1 MRTRSLAAAVAAVG
15 IATGAPALG
24 AQSAE
29 AVMRRA
35 VAAYE
40 RVRTVDATFEQS
52 LRNPLTGTT
61 AEASGV
67 LQQRR
72 PNQLAIRFTKP
83 SGDVVVSDGQ
93 AVWVY
98 LPSSAPRQV
107 LKLPIGTN
115 AAGALD
121 LAAQFLERPEERYTM
136 RLEGKESLDGRATDV
151 LTLVPRTPMQFTSA
165 RVWIDADGVIRQL
178 RVVEGSGVERT
189 VRFTKIR
196 LNVPVPASA
205 FGFTP
210 PAGVKVFD
218 QTGR

>member
-1 MRTRSLAAAVAAVG
+1 MPASRLAAAIAAFGVA
-15 IATGAPALG
+15 IAAPALG

-29 AVMRRA
+29 SVMRRA
-35 VAAYE
+35 VAAYDE
-40 RVRTVDATFEQS
+40 VRTVDATFEQS
-52 LRNPLTGTT
+52 LRNPLTGTV

-67 LQQRR
+67 LRQRR

-83 SGDVVVSDGQ
+83 SGDVVVSDGKV
-93 AVWVY
+93 VWVY

-121 LAAQFLERPEERYTM
+121 LSAQFLERPEERYTM
-136 RLEGKESLDGRATDV
+136 RHEGSETVDGRATEV
-151 LTLVPRTPMQFTSA
+151 LSLVPKAPMQFTA
-165 RVWIDADGVIRQL
+165 AKIWIDADGVIRQL
-178 RVVEGSGVERT
+178 RVTEGSGVERT

>member
-1 MRTRSLAAAVAAVG
+1 MRTIGLAAAVAAFGV
-15 IATGAPALG
+15 AAGASALG

-35 VAAYE
+35 VDAYE

-67 LQQRR
+67 LRQRR

-83 SGDVVVSDGQ
+83 SGDVVVSDGK

-98 LPSSAPRQV
+98 LPSSAPKQV

-136 RLEGKESLDGRATDV
+136 RHEGRETLDGRATEV
-151 LTLVPRTPMQFTSA
+151 LSLVPKAPMQFTAA
-165 RVWIDADGVIRQL
+165 RVWIDAEGVIRQL
-178 RVVEGSGVERT
+178 RVTEGSGVERT
-189 VRFTKIR
+189 VRFTRIR

-205 FGFTP
+205 FAFSP

-218 QTGR
+218 QTAQ